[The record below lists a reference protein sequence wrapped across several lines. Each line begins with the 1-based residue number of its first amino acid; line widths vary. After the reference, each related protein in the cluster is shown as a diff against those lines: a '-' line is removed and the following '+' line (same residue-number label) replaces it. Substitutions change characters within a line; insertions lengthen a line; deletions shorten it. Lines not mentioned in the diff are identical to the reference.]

1 MKNLTILVCLA
12 AILYTGP
19 AAAVEAKVGFIKN
32 VSGQAFIKRQAQMI
46 PARANEKLQ
55 VSDTLI
61 TRADGSMG
69 IILQDNSVLSLG
81 PNSRVVLS
89 QFAFDPAEE
98 KLSFVAKIRRGTIA
112 YLTGLIA
119 KLNRKGVSF
128 ETPTAVCGIR
138 GTHFAIKV
146 DAPDEDDAAPA
157 KGEDKSTLK
166 GLWDKVRGKKA
177 GE

>member
-1 MKNLTILVCLA
+1 
-12 AILYTGP
+12 
-19 AAAVEAKVGFIKN
+19 
-32 VSGQAFIKRQAQMI
+32 MI
-46 PARANEKLQ
+46 PAKASERLQ

-69 IILQDNSVLSLG
+69 IILQDNSVLSMG

-98 KLSFVAKIRRGTIA
+98 KLSFVAKVRRGTIS

-119 KLNRKGVSF
+119 KLNRQGVSF
-128 ETPTAVCGIR
+128 ETPTVVCGIR

-146 DAPDEDDAAPA
+146 DAPDEEDAAPA
-157 KGEDKSTLK
+157 KGKEKSTLE

>member
-1 MKNLTILVCLA
+1 VKKRILLFCLA
-12 AILYTGP
+12 VLCCAGP
-19 AAAVEAKVGFIKN
+19 ATADETKVGFVKN
-32 VSGQAFIKRQAQMI
+32 VSGQAFIGRAATVI
-46 PARANEKLQ
+46 PAKVNDKLQ

-61 TRADGSMG
+61 TRANGSLG
-69 IILQDNSVLSLG
+69 VILQDNSVLSLG

-89 QFAFDPAEE
+89 EFTFAPAEE
-98 KLSFVAKIRRGTIA
+98 KLSFVAKIKRGTIA

-119 KLNRKGVSF
+119 KNNSKGISF
-128 ETPTAVCGIR
+128 QTPTVVCGIR

-146 DAPDEDDAAPA
+146 DAPDEEDAVPA
-157 KGEDKSTLK
+157 KSEEKSSLQ

>member
-1 MKNLTILVCLA
+1 VKRLAILVCLA
-12 AILYTGP
+12 AILYSGP
-19 AAAVEAKVGFIKN
+19 ASGGEAKVGFIKN
-32 VSGQAFIKRQAQMI
+32 VSGRAFISRQTQLI
-46 PARANEKLQ
+46 PAKASERLQ
-55 VSDTLI
+55 VSDILI

-81 PNSRVVLS
+81 PNSRVVLA
-89 QFAFDPAEE
+89 QFAFEPAEE
-98 KLSFVAKIRRGTIA
+98 KLSFVAKVRRGTIS

-128 ETPTAVCGIR
+128 ETPTVVCGIR

-146 DAPDEDDAAPA
+146 DAPDEEDAAQA
-157 KGEDKSTLK
+157 KGEEESTIK
-166 GLWDKVRGKKA
+166 GLWDNVRGKKA

>member
-1 MKNLTILVCLA
+1 VKRFSILVCLT
-12 AILYTGP
+12 AILYSGP
-19 AAAVEAKVGFIKN
+19 ASAGETKVGFIKN
-32 VSGQAFIKRQAQMI
+32 VSGQAFISRQAQLI
-46 PARANEKLQ
+46 PARASERLQ

-81 PNSRVVLS
+81 PNSRVILA
-89 QFAFDPAEE
+89 QFAFEPAEE
-98 KLSFVAKIRRGTIA
+98 KLSFVAKIRRGTIT

-128 ETPTAVCGIR
+128 ETPTVVCGIR

-146 DAPDEDDAAPA
+146 DAPDEEDAAPA
-157 KGEDKSTLK
+157 KGEEKSTLK
-166 GLWDKVRGKKA
+166 GLWDKIQDKKA